1 MTTLPIPSPVWTTP
15 PGWLDDALGII
26 DQLDDNTLVDT
37 HLQLICAE
45 ITAANAGVHIVALVA
60 ARRWTEWTIG
70 TRLGPGLTDNGKPI
84 NPTGALATLSKHQRN
99 TCRQIARVDSD
110 VLRDHLL
117 TATTLDQVTRRA
129 CGGYSNAEV
138 TA

>member
-15 PGWLDDALGII
+15 FGWLDDAVGII

-37 HLQLICAE
+37 YLLLICAE
-45 ITAANAGVHIVALVA
+45 IAAANAGVHVVDLVA

-84 NPTGALATLSKHQRN
+84 NPTGALATLSKHTRN
-99 TCRQIARVDSD
+99 TCRQIARVDGNI
-110 VLRDHLL
+110 LRDHLA
-117 TATTLDQVTRRA
+117 TATTLDQLTRRA
-129 CGGYSNAEV
+129 CRRLINAEV